1 MNRCAW
7 VNLKNPLYVKYHDE
21 EWGRRPKNDRSL
33 YELFILETFQAGL
46 SWECVL
52 NKRGAI
58 RAAFEGFDPEK
69 VAAYGEPEIERLM
82 MTDGIIRNRAKLSA
96 AVSNSRVY
104 LALSA
109 EFGSFERYIES
120 FVGSKPIVEPY
131 TLRTTSPLS
140 DAISKDMKRR
150 GMKFVGST
158 TVYSLLQAAGF
169 IFAHGPECDCAK
181 RLDERAYRPRTIDGG
196 VPAKVIKTI

>member
-7 VNLKNPLYVKYHDE
+7 VNLRNPLYVKYHDE
-21 EWGRRPKNDRSL
+21 EWGRRPKSDRSL

-52 NKRGAI
+52 NKREAI

-82 MTDGIIRNRAKLSA
+82 MTEGIIRNRAKLGA

-104 LALSA
+104 LALLS
-109 EFGSFERYIES
+109 EFGSFERYFES
-120 FVGSKPIVEPY
+120 FIGSMPIIEPY
-131 TLRTTSPLS
+131 TERTTSPLS
-140 DAISKDMKRR
+140 DVLSKDMKRR

-158 TVYSLLQAAGF
+158 TVYSFLQAAGF
-169 IFAHGPECDCAK
+169 IFAHGPECELA
-181 RLDERAYRPRTIDGG
+181 RL
-196 VPAKVIKTI
+196 

>member
-1 MNRCAW
+1 MNRCEW

-21 EWGRRPKNDRSL
+21 EWGRRLKSDRSL

-52 NKRGAI
+52 NKREAI
-58 RAAFEGFDPEK
+58 RAAFEGFDPKE
-69 VAAYGEPEIERLM
+69 VAAYDEADVERLM
-82 MTDGIIRNRAKLSA
+82 ATEGIIRNRAKLSA
-96 AVSNSRVY
+96 AVSNSRAY

-120 FVGSKPIVEPY
+120 FVGSMPIIEPY
-131 TLRTTSPLS
+131 TERTTSPLS

-150 GMKFVGST
+150 GMNFVGST
-158 TVYSLLQAAGF
+158 TVYSFLQAAGF
-169 IFAHGPECDCAK
+169 ILAHGPECELA
-181 RLDERAYRPRTIDGG
+181 RL
-196 VPAKVIKTI
+196 

>member
-1 MNRCAW
+1 MKRCAW
-7 VNLKNPLYVKYHDE
+7 VNFKNPLYVRYHDE
-21 EWGRRPKNDRSL
+21 EWGRRPKSDQSL
-33 YELFILETFQAGL
+33 YVLFILETFQAGL

-52 NKRGAI
+52 NKREVI

-82 MTDGIIRNRAKLSA
+82 NTEGIIRNRAKLSA

-120 FVGSKPIVEPY
+120 FVGSMPIIEPY
-131 TLRTTSPLS
+131 TERTTSPLS

-158 TVYSLLQAAGF
+158 TVYSFLQAAGF
-169 IFAHGPECDCAK
+169 ILAHGPECDCVMK
-181 RLDERAYRPRTIDGG
+181 GG
-196 VPAKVIKTI
+196 IYDCE

>member
-1 MNRCAW
+1 MNRCEW

-21 EWGRRPKNDRSL
+21 EWGTRPTSDRSL

-52 NKRGAI
+52 NKREAI
-58 RAAFEGFDPEK
+58 RAAFEGFDPEE
-69 VAAYGEPEIERLM
+69 VAAYDEGDVKRLM
-82 MTDGIIRNRAKLSA
+82 ATEGIIRNRAKLNA

-104 LALSA
+104 LALLSK
-109 EFGSFERYIES
+109 FGSFERYVES

-131 TLRTTSPLS
+131 ILRTTSPLS

-158 TVYSLLQAAGF
+158 TVYSFLQAAGF
-169 IFAHGPECDCAK
+169 ILAHGPECDCAK
-181 RLDERAYRPRTIDGG
+181 RLDEQPYRENCENL
-196 VPAKVIKTI
+196 K